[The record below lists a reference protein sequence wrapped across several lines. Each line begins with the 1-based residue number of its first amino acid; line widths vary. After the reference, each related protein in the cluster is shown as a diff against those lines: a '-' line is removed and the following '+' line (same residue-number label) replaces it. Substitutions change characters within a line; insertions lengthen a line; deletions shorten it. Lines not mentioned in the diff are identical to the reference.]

1 VRTSGRSESRVAMIT
16 LSIRYRSRPV
26 VKFQARRLRRL
37 LHFSNGVS
45 CVHGDLF
52 LICSICA
59 LRYRHDAIFD
69 IETPA
74 GTAAL
79 RAGGRAAGRP

>member
-37 LHFSNGVS
+37 FHFSNGFLRSRRFVL
-45 CVHGDLF
+45 DLF
-52 LICSICA
+52 RMCVTLWS
-59 LRYRHDAIFD
+59 
-69 IETPA
+69 
-74 GTAAL
+74 
-79 RAGGRAAGRP
+79 